1 MNYRLQDIM
10 KMIIPGLYLMAMI
23 LVLEI
28 SQSDFVIDTSKLKDV
43 SAIVVLLIPFV
54 GFVVGYFVECI
65 TAGLEHGWY
74 ALGGRRPSKNIL
86 SGSAKYPVADID
98 IVKKKHQISK
108 RSITNYKANEVLQAA
123 KQILLNKEHMEP
135 YRNNAMLARNI
146 FGAQLVF
153 TVVYAVSLDSFYK
166 ETMWYISLGVSI
178 AFLIYWIH
186 HNHVYVKYVFAEYA
200 KTLLDQPAQ

>member
-10 KMIIPGLYLMAMI
+10 KMIIPGLYLMA
-23 LVLEI
+23 LVLGYEFLC
-28 SQSDFVIDTSKLKDV
+28 SDFDIDTSKLKDL

-86 SGSAKYPVADID
+86 KGSSMYPVADIEK
-98 IVKKKHQISK
+98 IKTKHQISNG
-108 RSITNYKANEVLQAA
+108 SITNDKANEALQSA
-123 KQILLNKEHMEP
+123 KQSITNKEVVEP
-135 YRNNAMLARNI
+135 YRNNAALARNI

-153 TVVYAVSLDSFYK
+153 TVLLAVLLDSFYT
-166 ETMWYISLGVSI
+166 EIYWYLSLVVLL
-178 AFLIYWIH
+178 AFLGYWVH
-186 HNHVYVKYVFAEYA
+186 HNHVYVKYVLAEYA
-200 KTLLDQPAQ
+200 KSLS

>member
-1 MNYRLQDIM
+1 
-10 KMIIPGLYLMAMI
+10 MIIPGLYLMAMI

-28 SQSDFVIDTSKLKDV
+28 LRSDFVIDTSNLKDL

-54 GFVVGYFVECI
+54 GFVIGYFIECI

-74 ALGGRRPSKNIL
+74 ALGCRRPSKNIL
-86 SGSAKYPVADID
+86 NGSSKYIVADID
-98 IVKKKHQISK
+98 KIKIKHHISS
-108 RSITNYKANEVLQAA
+108 RNITNHKADEVLQVA
-123 KQILLNKEHMEP
+123 KQRIVNKELVEAF
-135 YRNNAMLARNI
+135 RNNATLARNI